1 MPYTAF
7 PHFSPT
13 MEAKC
18 DRNGFKREFRW
29 SEEGCELRDRY
40 NLRKRLKAQADS
52 SMKNWTPILPR
63 TETKNNVEEKVH
75 NTDSKWDEQ
84 GKIHRKGEEKN
95 IFDYEESESS
105 DEEDGITVAELK
117 KTEGWKML
125 MEALDAKVE
134 KYKLSTK

>member
-1 MPYTAF
+1 
-7 PHFSPT
+7 
-13 MEAKC
+13 
-18 DRNGFKREFRW
+18 
-29 SEEGCELRDRY
+29 
-40 NLRKRLKAQADS
+40 
-52 SMKNWTPILPR
+52 MKNWTPILPR

-75 NTDSKWDEQ
+75 NTDSKW
-84 GKIHRKGEEKN
+84 
-95 IFDYEESESS
+95 ESESS